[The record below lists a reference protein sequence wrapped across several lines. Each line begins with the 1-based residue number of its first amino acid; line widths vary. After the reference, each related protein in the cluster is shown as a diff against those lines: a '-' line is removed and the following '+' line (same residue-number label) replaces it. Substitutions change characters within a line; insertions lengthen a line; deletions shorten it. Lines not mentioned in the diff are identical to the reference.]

1 MAGNR
6 HKKSSS
12 GFFSIFNI
20 FSSRTPRGGYSDA
33 PDSWRRVYPS
43 DYDKG
48 NWGVAEPNIDM
59 KAEAFIAKYKK
70 RVSESALYQLDPAA
84 ENFTEV
90 GGDELG
96 ATGSVV
102 DDLA

>member
-1 MAGNR
+1 MAGGNR
-6 HKKSSS
+6 QKKSSS
-12 GFFSIFNI
+12 GFFSIFSI
-20 FSSRTPRGGYSDA
+20 FSSRKSKGGYSDA

-84 ENFTEV
+84 AEN
-90 GGDELG
+90 
-96 ATGSVV
+96 A
-102 DDLA
+102 